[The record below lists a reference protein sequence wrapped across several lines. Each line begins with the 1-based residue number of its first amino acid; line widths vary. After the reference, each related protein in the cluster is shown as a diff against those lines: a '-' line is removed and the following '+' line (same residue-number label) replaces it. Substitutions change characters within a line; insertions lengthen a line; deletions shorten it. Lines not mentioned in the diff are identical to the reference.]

1 MSNYSR
7 TKEQGGNR
15 SDSGSSSSMKPRYL
29 TKSRF
34 KAALECPTKLYYY
47 GKPEYA
53 NLMNDDDFM
62 QALCE
67 GGYQVGELAKYYFPG
82 GHDVKSL
89 GYEESL
95 AVTNTL
101 LEQENVIIYEA
112 AIQFEHTFIRVD
124 VLKKEGLRIEL
135 IEVKAKSFKTRE
147 DFTNA
152 SGEYID
158 RKWYPYL
165 ADVAFQT
172 WVMQRALPGH
182 EIIPFLMLTDKNK
195 KSTVDGLNQLFRI
208 ERDEHDRIE
217 VIPAVDITAENMG
230 EPILA
235 QINVSELVSR
245 IMRGEDFPEPKKTV
259 ESRKGFEVR
268 IREYGEVYSRDDKYP
283 VSIGLKCKSCEYKN
297 TKQPDLKS
305 GFNECWKGQVGEEYN
320 PDAPHIFDLWNF
332 RKSDEL
338 ISKNII
344 SFTDIYDLPNP
355 EMYLNERQMLQ
366 FLKTH
371 TNDFTESIN
380 PELRNEMNSWTF
392 PLHFIDFETSMVALP
407 FTKGRKP
414 YEQTAFQ
421 FSAHTMHRDGR
432 MEHYEW
438 IDAYQGVFPNYE
450 FVRQL
455 KAVLDKDEGTIFRYA
470 AHENT
475 VLRQI
480 QTQMM
485 EDDEQKYGDLIKWID
500 TITEY
505 KIGKSKVAGPRN
517 MVDMLQLVRE
527 HYYHPDMKGS
537 NSIKAVLPAVMTGDA
552 IKKKYSKPLY
562 FGTHLKGRVLWELN
576 PETGKPENPYHLLPS
591 QYGDLDLSQD
601 ELILEDA
608 NIQEGGAALIAYAK
622 MQFTD
627 MTDIEQEALR
637 KALLQYCELDTLAMV
652 MIYEHWKSKF

>member
-1 MSNYSR
+1 MP
-7 TKEQGGNR
+7 K
-15 SDSGSSSSMKPRYL
+15 KPRYL

-34 KAALECPTKLYYY
+34 KSALECPTKLFYY
-47 GKPEYA
+47 GKPDYA
-53 NLMNDDDFM
+53 NLMNDDEFM

-82 GHDVKSL
+82 GHDIKSL

-95 AVTNTL
+95 AETNAL
-101 LEQENVIIYEA
+101 LEQDNVIIYEA

-124 VLKKEGLRIEL
+124 VLKKEGKRIEL

-182 EIIPFLMLTDKNK
+182 EIMPFLMLTDKNK

-259 ESRKGFEVR
+259 ESRKGFEAR

-297 TKQPDLKS
+297 TKQPDFKS
-305 GFNECWKGQVGEEYN
+305 GFNECWKDQIGEEYN

-392 PLHFIDFETSMVALP
+392 PMHFIDFETSMVALP
-407 FTKGRKP
+407 FTNGRKP

-485 EDDEQKYGDLIKWID
+485 EDDEQKYGDLIEWID

-527 HYYHPDMKGS
+527 YYYHPDMKGS

-591 QYGDLDLSQD
+591 KYDDLDLSQD

-627 MTDIEQEALR
+627 MTDVEREALR

-652 MIYEHWKSKF
+652 MIYEHWTSILKSGK